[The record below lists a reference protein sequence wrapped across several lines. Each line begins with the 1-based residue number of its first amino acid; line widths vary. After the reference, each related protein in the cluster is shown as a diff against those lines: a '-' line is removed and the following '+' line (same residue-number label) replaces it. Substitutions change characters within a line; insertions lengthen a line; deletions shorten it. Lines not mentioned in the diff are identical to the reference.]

1 MNLKNNLIVKILI
14 NSKDTNGIS
23 YLLHKQGM
31 KNIPNINFND
41 FNNYEKYDV
50 VLFFKYQLK
59 SKDLIFA
66 RKKNNRILIGIIDP
80 RQNLSKKIIE
90 EIDFLVV
97 DSIEMKDYYLNLSKP
112 ILFYYEFESTIS
124 TKIKNEEQVTY
135 IGYHGNKVHLLSMFP
150 SIINALSKLS
160 LKYNLKILLLYNH
173 NKLGKLPEFIT
184 KNINFEYLQWNQTN
198 LRYFLSKVDIGIVPN
213 FKPVIFKKFLQYF
226 SLPFI
231 NLFATHTSDYLVRFK
246 MTSGPNRILTFAANK
261 IPMVSDMYPSACQI
275 IDHEKDGFLAFSE
288 AGWYDSI
295 ERLIKDPKLRENISN
310 KMHQKFKTYFDFDI
324 QNEKFLK
331 QLNNIDINLKNRESN
346 ILNPRSVNILFR
358 PFFYFS
364 INELYLALK
373 KLLKRLL
380 K

>member
-1 MNLKNNLIVKILI
+1 LKILI
-14 NSKDTNGIS
+14 NSKDTHGIS

-31 KNIPNINFND
+31 KSIPNIKFND

-66 RKKNNRILIGIIDP
+66 RHKNNRILIGIIDP
-80 RQNLSKKIIE
+80 RQNLSKKFIE
-90 EIDFLVV
+90 QIDFLVV
-97 DSIEMKDYYLNLSKP
+97 DSIEMKDYYLNLKKP

-124 TKIKNEEQVTY
+124 TKIKKEDRVTY

-150 SIINALSKLS
+150 SITNALSKLS
-160 LKYNLKILLLYNH
+160 EKYNIKILLLYNH
-173 NKLGKLPEFIT
+173 NKLGKLPKFIT

-198 LRYFLSKVDIGIVPN
+198 LKYFLSTVDIGIVPN
-213 FKPVIFKKFLQYF
+213 FKPVFFKRLLKYL

-261 IPMVSDMYPSACQI
+261 IPVVSDMYPSACQI
-275 IDHEKDGFLAFSE
+275 INHENDGFIAFSE

-295 ERLIKDPKLRENISN
+295 QRLINQPKLRENISN
-310 KMHQKFKTYFDFDI
+310 KMHQKFKAYFDFEI
-324 QNEKFLK
+324 QNERFLK
-331 QLNNIDINLKNRESN
+331 ELNNININLKNRELN
-346 ILNPRSVNILFR
+346 ILNQRSVNFLFK

-364 INELYLALK
+364 TYEFYLALK
-373 KLLKRLL
+373 KLIKRLL